1 MEDIILQMKR
11 LDLQDP
17 RPEMPEIKH
26 QELSRKDMFVALCH
40 LASENKRL
48 KLYIEYLRQRIP
60 STSESIPEWVF

>member
-17 RPEMPEIKH
+17 LPEIKH
-26 QELSRKDMFVALCH
+26 QELSRKGMFVALCH

-48 KLYIEYLRQRIP
+48 KMYIEYLRQRIP